1 MADEVTVAGDQ
12 TGEAVPFLKMHG
24 LGNDFVIIDQRGGG
38 AELSAAQVR
47 ALGDRHFGVGFDQL
61 AVILNHSGHDAEIR
75 FWNADGSTA
84 GACGNAT
91 RCVARLLMDETGRD
105 RLTLVTQRG
114 VLEAEGLPGGM
125 IRIDMGPPG
134 LEWHEIPLAAEMDT
148 VRLPIQG
155 NPGAVSMGNPHCV
168 YFVDDAEAVDLARIG
183 PHAERLPLFPER
195 TNVEFVSLR
204 SRSEVRLRV
213 WERGTG
219 VTYACGSG
227 ACAVIVAGV
236 RRGVLDRR
244 VTMHMDGGALDLE
257 WRESDGQVLMTGP
270 IARVFEGRVAPA
282 LLVGAGEAR
291 AS

>member
-1 MADEVTVAGDQ
+1 MAQNE
-12 TGEAVPFLKMHG
+12 TGEAVAFLKMHG

-38 AELSAAQVR
+38 AELTPGQVR

-61 AVILNHSGHDAEIR
+61 AVIRRHPEHDAEIA

-91 RCVARLLMDETGRD
+91 RCVARLLMDETDRRD
-105 RLTLVTQRG
+105 LTLVTRRG
-114 VLEAEGLPGGM
+114 VLEAEELPDGM

-134 LEWHEIPLAAEMDT
+134 LEWHEIPLAEAMDT

-168 YFVDDAEAVDLARIG
+168 YFVEDAEAVDLARIG

-204 SRSEVRLRV
+204 SPSDVRLRV

-219 VTYACGSG
+219 ITHACGSG
-227 ACAVIVAGV
+227 ACAVVVAGV

-244 VTMHMDGGALDLE
+244 VRMHMDGGTLDLE
-257 WRESDGQVLMTGP
+257 WRESDGHVLMTGP
-270 IARVFEGRVAPA
+270 IARVFEGRVTSAFLA
-282 LLVGAGEAR
+282 EAETAR